1 MHIVT
6 ADFSLLPGEGEIIR
20 SSGGTVHMFR
30 AYGSHDRTSHIDGWT
45 EVQPYKIGRAYGSF
59 RAWPFN

>member
-1 MHIVT
+1 
-6 ADFSLLPGEGEIIR
+6 
-20 SSGGTVHMFR
+20 MFR

-59 RAWPFN
+59 RVWPLDKQTNLSNHLNHSLFLPTF